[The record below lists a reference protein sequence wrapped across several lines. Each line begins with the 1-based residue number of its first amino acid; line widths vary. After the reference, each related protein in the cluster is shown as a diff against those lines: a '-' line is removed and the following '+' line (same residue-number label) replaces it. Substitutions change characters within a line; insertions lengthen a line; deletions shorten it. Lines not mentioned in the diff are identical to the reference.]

1 MLFPFS
7 SWTPRHWARA
17 ALVTAALI
25 TILWVLYAARV
36 ALTPFLL
43 GLFMAYLVLPAVD
56 WLQAHL
62 PPFLRHTK
70 AGRVLAIVFI
80 YIAGLSLIAAFFA
93 LLVPAIIAQA
103 EQLIANWDQIA
114 IEIQGQ
120 FAAVRDWYLTSLPPQ
135 LRASLD
141 AQVQQIVGSIL
152 VGAQQGIVG
161 GLVVVTNAISITLG
175 YLAVPV
181 WVFLILY
188 DARPFQRALINV
200 IPEVMRSDIL
210 NLGRIAND
218 VAGAYVRSQIVIAA
232 VLGGSTTI
240 ALALLGVNFALLLG
254 FLAGILDLIPTLGP
268 FLAAIPTMIIASFQ
282 RPILAL
288 WAFLAI
294 FGVVQLES
302 VIIVPR
308 IVGGSVRVRTAVIIL
323 LLVIGSALWGLL
335 GLVIIVPLAAMLRD
349 MVHYL
354 YIRTAPASVSPDA
367 ALQYIRNQR
376 HAKPAD

>member
-1 MLFPFS
+1 
-7 SWTPRHWARA
+7 
-17 ALVTAALI
+17 
-25 TILWVLYAARV
+25 
-36 ALTPFLL
+36 L

-268 FLAAIPTMIIASFQ
+268 FLAAIPTMI
-282 RPILAL
+282 P
-288 WAFLAI
+288 
-294 FGVVQLES
+294 
-302 VIIVPR
+302 
-308 IVGGSVRVRTAVIIL
+308 
-323 LLVIGSALWGLL
+323 
-335 GLVIIVPLAAMLRD
+335 
-349 MVHYL
+349 
-354 YIRTAPASVSPDA
+354 
-367 ALQYIRNQR
+367 
-376 HAKPAD
+376 